1 MTVHSGESQGLTVC
15 DQAWVFEVSHVGR
28 ALSDRAAAGPD
39 RVLLS
44 FKDQRY
50 TYADIDGRANRIA
63 RGFRSLGIGRGDT
76 VCLML
81 PNCPEF
87 IFTWMGL
94 AKLGAV
100 TVPINPEYRAEGLR
114 HLINLSG
121 AGIVLIHAHYS
132 AQVGAI
138 AQELPAVRRLI
149 YLSGDGD
156 LPESGLSHWQP
167 MPFHELMGSDTT
179 ADVFAECEATDP
191 LMLIFTSGT
200 TGPAKA
206 VEISHRYALNFAR
219 QMIRH
224 VGYNESDVL
233 YTPYPLFHTDA
244 PILSFLPALLLGAR
258 CALGVRF
265 SATGFWDEVRSHGAT
280 VFSFLGAV
288 ISFLWDQ
295 PPRPD
300 DADNPARLAVGCP
313 TPAIWPE
320 FEKRF
325 GLKIVEVYGATE
337 CGHVTWD
344 PLDRPHKTGACGKP
358 TDDYLLRIVD
368 DEDNELP
375 PGRTGEIVVRPT
387 APGMMMTGYH
397 GNPEATAASFR
408 ELWYHTGDLGFLDP
422 ESYLHFVSRKKDS
435 IRRRGENIS
444 AYEIEQGIAA
454 HPGVAEV
461 AAIGVPSRHTE
472 EDVKVVVQLKTGSNV
487 SALELAEFSRKKLAR
502 QMVPR
507 YIELV
512 EALPKTPTGK
522 VNKYKLRDAWKTP
535 GTVDC
540 ELHLDNRPTSH
551 S

>member
-1 MTVHSGESQGLTVC
+1 MTAHTVRPQEPPVC
-15 DQAWVFEVSHVGR
+15 DRAWTFGVSHVGR
-28 ALSDRAAAGPD
+28 ALSDRATSCPD

-44 FKDQRY
+44 FKDQRF
-50 TYADIDGRANRIA
+50 TYEDINRRADCIA
-63 RGFRSLGIGRGDT
+63 RGFRALGIGRGDT
-76 VCLML
+76 VCIML

-100 TVPINPEYRAEGLR
+100 AVPINPEYRAEGLR
-114 HLINLSG
+114 HLIQLSG
-121 AGIVLIHAHYS
+121 AGILLID
-132 AQVGAI
+132 AQYTARVGEI
-138 AQELPAVRRLI
+138 AKELPAIRQLI
-149 YLSGDGD
+149 YLSASGDQ
-156 LPESGLSHWQP
+156 PEAALAHWP
-167 MPFHELMGSDTT
+167 CMPFHELSEGDTT
-179 ADVFAECEATDP
+179 GDPFAECAPTDP

-265 SATGFWDEVRSHGAT
+265 SASGFWDEVRNHGAT

-288 ISFLWDQ
+288 ISYLWDQ

-313 TPAIWPE
+313 TPAIWPQ

-337 CGHVTWD
+337 CGHITWD
-344 PLDRPHKTGACGKP
+344 PLDRPHKAGACGKP
-358 TDDYLLRIVD
+358 TEDYQLRIVD

-375 PGRTGEIVVRPT
+375 TAHTGEIVVRPT
-387 APGMMMTGYH
+387 APGMMMTRYY

-408 ELWYHTGDLGFLDP
+408 ELWYHTGDLGFVDS
-422 ESYLHFVSRKKDS
+422 EGYLHFVSRKKDA

-444 AYEIEQGIAA
+444 AYEIEEGIAA
-454 HPGVAEV
+454 HPCVAEV
-461 AAIGVPSRHTE
+461 AAIGVPSKHTE
-472 EDVKVVVQLKTGSNV
+472 EDVKVVVVLKAGSSL
-487 SALELAEFSRKKLAR
+487 SALELAEFARHKLAR

-507 YIELV
+507 YIEFV
-512 EALPKTPTGK
+512 ETLPKTPTGK
-522 VNKYKLRDAWKTP
+522 VNKYKLRDQSVTA

-540 ELHLDNRPTSH
+540 ELGGVPDRRSA
-551 S
+551 

>member
-1 MTVHSGESQGLTVC
+1 MANGAESPVSTLC
-15 DQAWVFEVSHVGR
+15 DQSWMFGVANVGR
-28 ALSDRAAAGPD
+28 ALADRAIECPE
-39 RVLLS
+39 RLLLS
-44 FKDQRY
+44 FKDQRFSY
-50 TYADIDGRANRIA
+50 RDINARANRVA
-63 RGFRSLGIGRGDT
+63 RGFRSLGVRPGDN

-100 TVPINPEYRAEGLR
+100 TVPINPEYKAKGLL
-114 HLINLSG
+114 HLISLSG
-121 AGIVLIHAHYS
+121 ANILMIHTQYS
-132 AQVGAI
+132 AQVAEI
-138 AQELPAVRRLI
+138 AA
-149 YLSGDGD
+149 D
-156 LPESGLSHWQP
+156 LPMVKRLVFVPGADGPPGSELSHWQP
-167 MPFHELMGSDTT
+167 TSFQQVTDGEE
-179 ADVFAECEATDP
+179 AEEILVEGASTDP

-224 VGYNESDVL
+224 VRYNESDVL

-265 SATGFWDEVRSHGAT
+265 SASGFWDEVRSHGAT

-288 ISFLWDQ
+288 ISFLWNQ
-295 PPRPD
+295 PPHPD
-300 DADNPARLAVGCP
+300 DARNSARLAVGCP
-313 TPAIWPE
+313 APAIWPE

-344 PLDRPHKTGACGKP
+344 PLDRPHKVGACGMP
-358 TDDYLLRIVD
+358 TADYQLRIVD
-368 DEDNELP
+368 DHDHELP
-375 PGRTGEIVVRPT
+375 TGRIGEIVVRPA
-387 APGMMMTGYH
+387 APGMMMTRYY
-397 GNPEATAASFR
+397 GNPEATATAFR

-422 ESYLHFVSRKKDS
+422 EGYLHFSSRKKDA

-444 AYEIEQGIAA
+444 AYEIEESVAA
-454 HPGVAEV
+454 HPSVADV
-461 AAIGVPSRHTE
+461 AAIGVPSQFTE
-472 EDVKVVVQLKTGSNV
+472 EDVKVVVQIKPGSRLT
-487 SALELAEFSRKKLAR
+487 ALELVNFARDKLSR

-507 YIELV
+507 YVEFV

-522 VNKYKLRDAWKTP
+522 VNKYKLREEWKTP
-535 GTVDC
+535 ATTDC
-540 ELHLDNRPTSH
+540 ESLETIER
-551 S
+551 

>member
-1 MTVHSGESQGLTVC
+1 MTV
-15 DQAWVFEVSHVGR
+15 QAVEPQARDLCEGAWLFEVSHVGR
-28 ALSDRAAAGPD
+28 ALADRAAAGPD
-39 RVLLS
+39 RTLLS
-44 FKDQRY
+44 FKDRRF
-50 TYADIDGRANRIA
+50 TYADINGHANRLA
-63 RGFRSLGIGRGDT
+63 SGFKALGVGRGDT

-87 IFTWMGL
+87 IFVWMGL

-114 HLINLSG
+114 HLITLSG
-121 AGIVLIHAHYS
+121 AKILLIHAQYA
-132 AQVGAI
+132 AQVGEVAT
-138 AQELPAVRRLI
+138 ELTAVTRLI
-149 YLSGDGD
+149 YLHGDAD
-156 LPESGLSHWQP
+156 LPRGALSRLAP
-167 MPFHELMGSDTT
+167 VPFEALAASE
-179 ADVFAECEATDP
+179 ADEALVEVAPTDP

-265 SATGFWDEVRSHGAT
+265 SASGFWDEVRSHGAT

-295 PPRPD
+295 PPRPN

-313 TPAIWPE
+313 TPAIWPQ
-320 FEKRF
+320 FERRF
-325 GLKIVEVYGATE
+325 GLKIVEVYGSTE

-358 TDDYLLRIVD
+358 TEDYLLRIVD
-368 DEDNELP
+368 DDDNELP
-375 PGRTGEIVVRPT
+375 MGRTGEIVVRPT
-387 APGMMMTGYH
+387 APGMMMTRYYGD
-397 GNPEATAASFR
+397 PRATAASVR
-408 ELWYHTGDLGFLDP
+408 ELWYHTGDLGFLDQ
-422 ESYLHFVSRKKDS
+422 EGYLHFVSRKKDA

-444 AYEIEQGIAA
+444 AYEIEQGIGA

-472 EDVKVVVQLKTGSNV
+472 EDVKIVVQLKPGSSL
-487 SALELAEFSRKKLAR
+487 SALELSEFARKRLSR

-507 YIELV
+507 YIEFV
-512 EALPKTPTGK
+512 DALPKTPTGK
-522 VNKYKLRDAWKTP
+522 VNKYKLRDAWKTSA
-535 GTVDC
+535 TVDC
-540 ELHLDNRPTSH
+540 DAGAPAKRSD
-551 S
+551 